1 MQLYIKQMEYKLQFI
16 SSLSL
21 NEWKEFHKS
30 RQSYSRRLEIP
41 FIFSFLFLSSVVLV
55 SLTILSQLLRLG
67 YNIFWKDDYLECTW
81 KNAWFHGTNP
91 TFPRQTEETDR
102 EHHLEQP
109 HLNGESNPVPTKYS
123 NFGQNIFPDLS

>member
-41 FIFSFLFLSSVVLV
+41 FIFSFSIPFFRRLSFF
-55 SLTILSQLLRLG
+55 
-67 YNIFWKDDYLECTW
+67 ND
-81 KNAWFHGTNP
+81 
-91 TFPRQTEETDR
+91 TF
-102 EHHLEQP
+102 
-109 HLNGESNPVPTKYS
+109 S
-123 NFGQNIFPDLS
+123 IA